1 VHSGHKKSA
10 EIALHF
16 QLHTLDGLFV
26 RAATSQWLTTTPTS
40 TAHSTPYRPT
50 QLATEP
56 PTQRPFACCQ
66 VPEASAWY
74 SLHTFG
80 AASFKFNG
88 LCIRKLNILL
98 VLSQALRSSLC
109 QSVQPFSVCFQ
120 FNSLR
125 RNAKK
130 RYFRRMH
137 LWRKPFKFPF
147 HFGLSLSH
155 TLRNAERMSNIKL
168 DFKPLYEFSLS
179 SYIAF

>member
-1 VHSGHKKSA
+1 VDTKR
-10 EIALHF
+10 
-16 QLHTLDGLFV
+16 V
-26 RAATSQWLTTTPTS
+26 RKLRFTFSCT
-40 TAHSTPYRPT
+40 HSTGSLSERRPLSDSRPLPLPLPT
-50 QLATEP
+50 LHPIDP
-56 PTQRPFACCQ
+56 PNWPPNRP
-66 VPEASAWY
+66 PNDL
-74 SLHTFG
+74 LHVAKCRKHLHDIPCIHFG

-155 TLRNAERMSNIKL
+155 TLKNAERMSNTKF
-168 DFKPLYEFSLS
+168 DSKPLYEFSLS